1 MMEKMSVRQATE
13 LLREAGIPITLQ
25 RVEIARAFLS
35 WPAHLSADQVL
46 ERVRESVPDTSR
58 ATVYNTLKL
67 FREKKLVRELIVDP
81 ERIVYDSNTAPHY
94 HLYDPETG
102 EVTDVPS
109 EHLQVLGLPALPD
122 HLQLD
127 EVDVIF
133 RVRRKPQAPTP
144 QD

>member
-1 MMEKMSVRQATE
+1 MEKMSVRQATE
-13 LLREAGIPITLQ
+13 LLREAGIPVTLQ

-67 FREKKLVRELIVDP
+67 FRDKKLVRELIVDP

-102 EVTDVPS
+102 EVTDVPA
-109 EHLQVLGLPALPD
+109 EHLQVLGLPELPP

-127 EVDVIF
+127 EVDVIL
-133 RVRRKPQAPTP
+133 RVRRKPQAAPP
-144 QD
+144 QG

>member
-1 MMEKMSVRQATE
+1 MEKMSVRQATE
-13 LLREAGIPITLQ
+13 LLREAGIPVTLQ

-67 FREKKLVRELIVDP
+67 FRDKKLVRELIVDP

-102 EVTDVPS
+102 EVTDVPA
-109 EHLQVLGLPALPD
+109 EHLQVLGLPELPP

-133 RVRRKPQAPTP
+133 RVRRKPQAAPP
-144 QD
+144 QG